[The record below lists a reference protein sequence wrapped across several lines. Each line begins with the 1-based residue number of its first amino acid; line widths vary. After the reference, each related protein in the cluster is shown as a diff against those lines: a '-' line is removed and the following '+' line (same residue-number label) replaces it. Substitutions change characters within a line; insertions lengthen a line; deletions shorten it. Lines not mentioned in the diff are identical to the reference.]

1 MWKGVKKEGTLGG
14 QGGFLVCAS
23 CPTCALVLRSLCCC
37 VMALTKYGSNYCRY
51 FNYMGMLADEGSYD
65 RMNTYFEA
73 GLHPC
78 DIILLM
84 ACEEGDTPKIEELFK
99 SGADATVKDPQG
111 RSCRELATAQGH
123 DKVLELLERR

>member
-1 MWKGVKKEGTLGG
+1 
-14 QGGFLVCAS
+14 
-23 CPTCALVLRSLCCC
+23 
-37 VMALTKYGSNYCRY
+37 
-51 FNYMGMLADEGSYD
+51 MGMLADEGSYD

-111 RSCRELATAQGH
+111 RSCRELTTAQGH